1 MIGRECKYSNVLSGP
16 ILIGRGLNQNRSFDG
31 SKYGEAYNDFT
42 LARGYGNVDSYAV
55 VNVSETYS
63 TNSGDDG
70 EREPPVLIPNT
81 EVKPFRAESTELETA
96 WEDRALPDSIDR
108 RRI

>member
-1 MIGRECKYSNVLSGP
+1 M
-16 ILIGRGLNQNRSFDG
+16 
-31 SKYGEAYNDFT
+31 
-42 LARGYGNVDSYAV
+42 
-55 VNVSETYS
+55 NVSETYS

-96 WEDRALPDSIDR
+96 WEDRALPDSNLPKHESATALAR
-108 RRI
+108 ELSPHRPGKRTFF